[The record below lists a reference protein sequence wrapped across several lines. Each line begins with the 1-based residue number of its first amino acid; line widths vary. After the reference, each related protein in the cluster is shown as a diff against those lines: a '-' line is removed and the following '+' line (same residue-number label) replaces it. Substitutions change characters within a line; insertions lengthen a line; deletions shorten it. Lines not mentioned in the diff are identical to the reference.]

1 MQKVWPKF
9 LASPKF
15 RSAIAIVAFVLL
27 IPITLAYVRAPQV
40 SSITQQLNE
49 VVAEQSSEQPKAVSA
64 DYILCRTNIR
74 QENKLSPELNALLDS
89 YNQLNDDGKATL
101 RLYLDF
107 LLSNADYK
115 K

>member
-1 MQKVWPKF
+1 MADNIKIGIRLRQLRMQKGVTGDDVAKF
-9 LASPKF
+9 LGLTRPQYTAYESGTQ
-15 RSAIAIVAFVLL
+15 SAKRHADR
-27 IPITLAYVRAPQV
+27 LADYF
-40 SSITQQLNE
+40 
-49 VVAEQSSEQPKAVSA
+49 AVSA